1 MPIVTITPRY
11 KDNGVYRKYAAK
23 LSAALNGSSFS
34 GYVGK
39 FADFRNS
46 AIARQSFIEKVHIR
60 TPNEKPWD
68 GETRQAVRVSDN
80 FLVFCKHCM
89 YDDYYQILAIIT
101 PDAHA
106 RSDALLP
113 ILADM
118 AETYFHSL
126 SLKELAGLDQ
136 F

>member
-1 MPIVTITPRY
+1 MPIVTITPQF
-11 KDNGVYRKYAAK
+11 KTNSVYQKYAAK
-23 LSAALNGSSFS
+23 LSAVLNDCSIS

-60 TPNEKPWD
+60 TPNEKPW
-68 GETRQAVRVSDN
+68 GKEIRQAVRVSDN
-80 FLVFCKHCM
+80 FLVFCKHCIH
-89 YDDYYQILAIIT
+89 DDYYQILAIIT

-106 RSDALLP
+106 RADGLLSV
-113 ILADM
+113 LADM
-118 AETYFHSL
+118 AETHFHSL
-126 SLKELAGLDQ
+126 SLNKLSELEQ